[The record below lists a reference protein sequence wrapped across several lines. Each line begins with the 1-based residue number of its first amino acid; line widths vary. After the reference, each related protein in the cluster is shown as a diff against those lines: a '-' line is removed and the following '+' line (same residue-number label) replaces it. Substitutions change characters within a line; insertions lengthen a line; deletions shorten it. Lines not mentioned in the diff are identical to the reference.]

1 MWIDK
6 QVMVEARQDLT
17 FKIFVPKDT
26 VVVLGQNNKAD
37 KEVHEKNCAADGIPV
52 LRRKG
57 GGGTVVL
64 HDGCVVVSI
73 GGWVKDYYDNSAYF
87 QRLNQS
93 VIDALAAAE
102 PLLKGLSQN
111 GISDVVWQDKKIA
124 GTSLFRSRNYFLY
137 QASVLVDPK
146 LPLIEA
152 YLQHPSKEPDYRGN
166 RSHRQF
172 VTGIQHIDPSL
183 APFDAEA
190 CCEALQQHLPAAT
203 QAQLKD
209 KLIPAV
215 SEQIPYLEKKAAAL

>member
-1 MWIDK
+1 MWIDR
-6 QVMVEARQDLT
+6 QVMESCDQDMT
-17 FKIFVPKDT
+17 IKVFVPSTT
-26 VVVLGQNNKAD
+26 VVVLGQNNKAQT
-37 KEVHEKNCAADGIPV
+37 EVHEQNCAKDGIEV

-64 HDGCVVVSI
+64 HDGCVVVSV
-73 GGWVKDYYDNSAYF
+73 GGWVKDYYDNSRYF

-93 VIDALAAAE
+93 IIAALATRE

-111 GISDVVWQDKKIA
+111 GISDIVWQDKKIA

-152 YLQHPSKEPDYRGN
+152 YLQHPTKEPDYRGQ

-172 VTGIQHIDPSL
+172 VTGIRYIDPSL
-183 APFDAEA
+183 KDTTAE
-190 CCEALQQHLPAAT
+190 QWS
-203 QAQLKD
+203 AQLNAQLPQTLNQQLGER
-209 KLIPAV
+209 LIPAV
-215 SEQIPYLEKKAAAL
+215 SQQLSYLRKKAAAL